1 MSCNTPSNSTASSCS
16 SSSSGGRSSMDF
28 ATTALWAVIVA
39 TIFTTIILS
48 GLLFALKVRLR
59 RRTRE
64 RVRSFL
70 WELVRGVEDGTVE
83 ETVLRRLVYG
93 QNFQFVQHQQEP
105 KLYEVS
111 LSPSSSQLSHA
122 SKRDTSP
129 SKESD
134 APVTLPDIATLPSD
148 SAQKWSDFSL
158 LSLSEPMPVRSSVK
172 EQGEKRKS
180 IAASRRSRTSFQS
193 AAPVHDPPP
202 AATSRRHPT
211 DESSGGSSHT
221 SNTPPEGNRTEGGPT
236 GAVGPCLHFK
246 RKVNAAVIIMM
257 PFQSQARHR
266 FSRLSTST
274 IPPLRTLSDFPI
286 SLASAA
292 PVFVEDA
299 THPVPVPKRDSVDT
313 WDIPAAAAVT
323 THSLDPLR
331 STQRDSRRPPF

>member
-1 MSCNTPSNSTASSCS
+1 MA
-16 SSSSGGRSSMDF
+16 
-28 ATTALWAVIVA
+28 
-39 TIFTTIILS
+39 IFET
-48 GLLFALKVRLR
+48 LR
-59 RRTRE
+59 IDCCRRTSRE